1 MSETVIPTV
10 NSSYWQRI
18 RHLTYIVLAATLLVV
33 GGFVWTGPV
42 QTLTTQIIDE
52 GPSASFNSEPEQ
64 KPDRFLP
71 LEASIPNAS
80 FTAHD
85 LENHPEKIHGE
96 YISDP
101 FVSFEENHTVNKDHL
116 KQFRDLLNIY
126 QSRQAED
133 DNFTVRVI
141 DRRTNGLLEKY
152 TMEDVR
158 EEFLAS
164 PFPDWEAI
172 DEIRRRQSSR
182 LIGKYRRRGVPLED
196 IMIKWG
202 RLDQVKRAR
211 QRDLPFIEYEVQ
223 LSQTLGLSLL
233 ATELGTVETFNS
245 DKMVSTVGARGR
257 YQMMPYMLR
266 KFNIHTYNL
275 WAKGGNTIEV
285 KEEWHPLITMEPAF
299 TIIKGYGNAVG
310 HEIPGISAYHTGP
323 FNIYFIYDMYLEKQ
337 AKDFSAASTV
347 MDAYLWALTEG
358 FDDVSEDTGF
368 RHYSRSYVATAYGSF
383 KGTEDL
389 PVDTTQTHLTERV
402 QTRLDEGLYLSELL
416 EALQPIA
423 DELDWSYAPK
433 DSSLYMQFRSFNP
446 HINLPEEQE
455 SDTVSIV
462 PKGADVYLT
471 TRNLKRPVRFF
482 LPLGASE
489 LLEQHGFDRLSEE
502 HTFRF
507 DHTTYAVSE
516 DDITLWD
523 RQYAKLVDD
532 VRYFGFTRENRD
544 QLNILVERFKKLAET
559 QPSNFR
565 RLQLNVIKLHQGLW
579 RTRYWS
585 DLANKTAALSNRIEV
600 TSNLPPSS
608 PIGLT
613 KRITITDVEL
623 IENETF

>member
-1 MSETVIPTV
+1 MSDTVFPTV

-18 RHLTYIVLAATLLVV
+18 RHLTYIVLAATLVAV

-42 QTLTTQIIDE
+42 QTLATQITDE
-52 GPSASFNSEPEQ
+52 GSLTFMDREPEEE
-64 KPDRFLP
+64 PEPFLP
-71 LEASIPNAS
+71 LEAVIPKAS

-85 LENHPEKIHGE
+85 LENHPDKLHGA

-101 FVSFEENHTVNKDHL
+101 FVTLQENHQLNKAHL

-126 QSRQAED
+126 ESRQAED

-141 DRRTNGLLEKY
+141 DRRTNGLLERY
-152 TMEDVR
+152 TMERVK
-158 EEFLAS
+158 EQFMHAES
-164 PFPDWEAI
+164 PDWEAI
-172 DEIRRRQSSR
+172 DELRKIESSR

-245 DKMVSTVGARGR
+245 DRMVSTVGARGR

-299 TIIKGYGNAVG
+299 TIIRGYGNAVG

-323 FNIYFIYDMYLEKQ
+323 FNIFFIYNMYLKQ
-337 AKDFSAASTV
+337 KKKHISAASTV

-358 FDDVSEDTGF
+358 FEDVSEDTGF

-402 QTRLDEGLYLSELL
+402 QTKLGADLYLSDLL
-416 EALQPIA
+416 EALEPIA
-423 DELDWSYAPK
+423 DQLDWSFAPR
-433 DSSLYMQFRSFNP
+433 DSSLYTRFRAFNP
-446 HINLPEEQE
+446 HINLPAEKAT
-455 SDTVSIV
+455 DTTLV
-462 PKGADVYLT
+462 PKGADVFLT

-489 LLEQHGFDRLSEE
+489 LLNNRDFNPLSAE
-502 HTFRF
+502 HIFHF
-507 DHTTYAVSE
+507 DHDTYAVNP
-516 DDITLWD
+516 DDITVWD
-523 RQYAKLVDD
+523 RQYTKLVED
-532 VRYFGFTRENRD
+532 VNFFGFTRENRD
-544 QLNILVERFKKLAET
+544 QLLILVERFEKLAES

-565 RLQLNVIKLHQGLW
+565 RLQLNVIKMHRDLW
-579 RTRYWS
+579 RTRYWN
-585 DLANKTAALSNRIEV
+585 DLANNTASSSDQIEV
-600 TSNLPPSS
+600 TNNTPTSS

-613 KRITITDVEL
+613 KRISVADVQL
-623 IENETF
+623 VETEAF

>member
-1 MSETVIPTV
+1 MSDTVIPTV

-18 RHLTYIVLAATLLVV
+18 RHLTFIVLAATLVVV

-42 QTLTTQIIDE
+42 QTLTTQMIDD
-52 GPSASFNSEPEQ
+52 GPALSSNGDFEPE
-64 KPDRFLP
+64 PDRFLP
-71 LEASIPNAS
+71 LEATIPQAS

-85 LENHPEKIHGE
+85 LKNHPERIHGE

-101 FVSFEENHTVNKDHL
+101 FVSLHENHQVNRDHL
-116 KQFRDLLNIY
+116 KQFRELLNIY
-126 QSRQAED
+126 ESRQAED

-152 TMEDVR
+152 TMENIR
-158 EEFLAS
+158 EQFLAS
-164 PFPDWEAI
+164 PSPDWELI
-172 DEIRRRQSSR
+172 DEIRSRESSR

-211 QRDLPFIEYEVQ
+211 ERDIPFIEYEVQ

-266 KFNIHTYNL
+266 KFDIHTYTL

-285 KEEWHPLITMEPAF
+285 KEEWHPLLTMEPAF
-299 TIIKGYGNAVG
+299 SIIRGYSNAVG

-323 FNIYFIYDMYLEKQ
+323 FNIFFIYDMYLEQQKNN
-337 AKDFSAASTV
+337 FSAASTV

-402 QTRLDEGLYLSELL
+402 QTQLGEDLYLSELL
-416 EALQPIA
+416 EALESIRNQ
-423 DELDWSYAPK
+423 LDWSFAPA

-446 HINLPEEQE
+446 HINLPQEKE
-455 SDTVSIV
+455 SDTTRV
-462 PKGADVYLT
+462 PKGADVFLA
-471 TRNLKRPVRFF
+471 TRNLNRPVRFF

-489 LLEQHGFDRLSEE
+489 LLKEHGFDRFSDE
-502 HTFRF
+502 HTFKF
-507 DHTTYAVSE
+507 DHQTFAISE
-516 DDITLWD
+516 EDITIWD
-523 RQYAKLVDD
+523 RQYAKLVED
-532 VRYFGFTRENRD
+532 VKFFGFTRENRD
-544 QLNILVERFKKLAET
+544 QLNVLVDRFEKLANT

-565 RLQLNVIKLHQGLW
+565 SLQLKIIKLHQGLW
-579 RTRYWS
+579 RTRYWN
-585 DLANKTAALSNRIEV
+585 DLANKTAALSGQVELTVNA
-600 TSNLPPSS
+600 PPPA

-613 KRITITDVEL
+613 KRISVAEIEL
-623 IENETF
+623 IEEESF

>member
-1 MSETVIPTV
+1 MSDTVIPTV

-18 RHLTYIVLAATLLVV
+18 RHLTFIILAATLLVV

-42 QTLTTQIIDE
+42 QTLTTQMIDD
-52 GPSASFNSEPEQ
+52 GPALSSNGDFEPE
-64 KPDRFLP
+64 PDRFLP
-71 LEASIPNAS
+71 LEATIPQAS

-85 LENHPEKIHGE
+85 LKNHPDRIHGE

-101 FVSFEENHTVNKDHL
+101 FVSLNENHQVNREHL

-126 QSRQAED
+126 ESRQAED

-141 DRRTNGLLEKY
+141 DRRTNGLLERY
-152 TMEDVR
+152 TMENIR
-158 EEFLAS
+158 QQFLAS
-164 PFPDWEAI
+164 PSPDWELI
-172 DEIRRRQSSR
+172 DEIRSRESSR

-211 QRDLPFIEYEVQ
+211 ERDIPFIEYEVQ

-266 KFNIHTYNL
+266 KFDIHTYNL
-275 WAKGGNTIEV
+275 WAKGGSTIEV
-285 KEEWHPLITMEPAF
+285 KEEWHPLLTMEPAF
-299 TIIKGYGNAVG
+299 SIIRGYSNAVG

-323 FNIYFIYDMYLEKQ
+323 FNIFFIYDMYLEQQKSS
-337 AKDFSAASTV
+337 FSAASTV

-358 FDDVSEDTGF
+358 FEDVSEDTGF

-402 QTRLDEGLYLSELL
+402 QTRLGEDLYLSELL
-416 EALQPIA
+416 EALESIQHQ
-423 DELDWSYAPK
+423 LDWSFAPA

-446 HINLPEEQE
+446 HINLPEEND
-455 SDTVSIV
+455 SDTTRV
-462 PKGADVYLT
+462 PKGADVFLATKNLT
-471 TRNLKRPVRFF
+471 RPVRFF

-489 LLEQHGFDRLSEE
+489 LLKEQGFDRFSDE
-502 HTFRF
+502 HTFKF
-507 DHTTYAVSE
+507 DHQTFAISE
-516 DDITLWD
+516 EDITIWD
-523 RQYAKLVDD
+523 RQYAKLVED
-532 VRYFGFTRENRD
+532 VKFFGFTRENRD
-544 QLNILVERFKKLAET
+544 QLNVLAERFEKLAMT

-565 RLQLNVIKLHQGLW
+565 NLQLKIIKLHQGLW
-579 RTRYWS
+579 RTRYWN
-585 DLANKTAALSNRIEV
+585 DLANKTAALSGQVELTDNA
-600 TSNLPPSS
+600 PPPS

-613 KRITITDVEL
+613 KRISVAEIEL
-623 IENETF
+623 IEEESF

>member
-1 MSETVIPTV
+1 MSDTVIPTV

-18 RHLTYIVLAATLLVV
+18 RHLTFIVLAATLLVV

-42 QTLTTQIIDE
+42 QTLTTQIIDG
-52 GPSASFNSEPEQ
+52 GPALSSNGDFEPE
-64 KPDRFLP
+64 PDRFLP
-71 LEASIPNAS
+71 LEATIPQAS

-85 LENHPEKIHGE
+85 LKNHPDRIHGE

-101 FVSFEENHTVNKDHL
+101 FVTLNENHQVNREHL

-126 QSRQAED
+126 ESRQAED

-141 DRRTNGLLEKY
+141 DRRTNGLLERY
-152 TMEDVR
+152 TIENIR
-158 EEFLAS
+158 EQFLAS
-164 PFPDWEAI
+164 PSPDWELI
-172 DEIRRRQSSR
+172 DEIRSRESSR

-211 QRDLPFIEYEVQ
+211 ERDIPFIEYEVQ

-285 KEEWHPLITMEPAF
+285 KEEWHPLLTMEPAF
-299 TIIKGYGNAVG
+299 SIIRGYSNAVG

-323 FNIYFIYDMYLEKQ
+323 FNIFFIYDMYLEQQKNS
-337 AKDFSAASTV
+337 FSAASTV

-358 FDDVSEDTGF
+358 FEDVSEDTGF

-402 QTRLDEGLYLSELL
+402 QTRLGEDLYLSELI
-416 EALQPIA
+416 EALESVQHQ
-423 DELDWSYAPK
+423 LDWSFAPA

-446 HINLPEEQE
+446 HINLPAEKD
-455 SDTVSIV
+455 SDTTRV
-462 PKGADVYLT
+462 PKGADVFLA
-471 TRNLKRPVRFF
+471 TRNLNRPVRFF

-489 LLEQHGFDRLSEE
+489 LLKEDGFDRFSDE
-502 HTFRF
+502 HTFKF
-507 DHTTYAVSE
+507 DHKTYSISVE
-516 DDITLWD
+516 DITIWD
-523 RQYAKLVDD
+523 RQYAKLVED
-532 VRYFGFTRENRD
+532 VKFFGFTRENRD
-544 QLNILVERFKKLAET
+544 QLNVLVERFEKLSET

-565 RLQLNVIKLHQGLW
+565 NLQLKIIKLHQGLW
-579 RTRYWS
+579 RTRYWN
-585 DLANKTAALSNRIEV
+585 DLANKTAALSGQVELADNA
-600 TSNLPPSS
+600 PPPS

-613 KRITITDVEL
+613 KRISVANIELVE
-623 IENETF
+623 EESF

>member
-1 MSETVIPTV
+1 MSDTVIPTV

-18 RHLTYIVLAATLLVV
+18 RHLTYIVLAATFLVV

-42 QTLTTQIIDE
+42 QNLATQLIE
-52 GPSASFNSEPEQ
+52 EPVSASISSEPQQE
-64 KPDRFLP
+64 PERFLP
-71 LEASIPNAS
+71 LEATIPQAS

-85 LENHPEKIHGE
+85 LENHPEKIHGQ

-101 FVSFEENHTVNKDHL
+101 FVSFEENHSVNKEHL

-126 QSRQAED
+126 ESRQALD

-141 DRRTNGLLEKY
+141 DRRTNGLLERY
-152 TMEDVR
+152 TMEDVKKQ
-158 EEFLAS
+158 FLAN
-164 PFPDWEAI
+164 PAPDWEAI
-172 DEIRRRQSSR
+172 DEIRRRESSR
-182 LIGKYRRRGVPLED
+182 LIGKYRRRGVPMED

-211 QRDLPFIEYEVQ
+211 ERDLPFIEYEVQ

-266 KFNIHTYNL
+266 KFDIHTYNL

-285 KEEWHPLITMEPAF
+285 KEEWHPLITMEPSF

-323 FNIYFIYDMYLEKQ
+323 FNIYVIYDMYLERQ
-337 AKDFSAASTV
+337 AHSFSAASTV

-389 PVDTTQTHLTERV
+389 PVDTTQTHLTEKVR
-402 QTRLDEGLYLSELL
+402 TKLDEPLYLSELI
-416 EALQPIA
+416 EALKPVAHQ
-423 DELDWSYAPK
+423 LDWSFAPR

-446 HINLPEEQE
+446 HIDLPAEED
-455 SDTVSIV
+455 SDTTVV

-482 LPLGASE
+482 LPLGATE
-489 LLEQHGFDRLSEE
+489 LLKQQGFHWFDDEY
-502 HTFRF
+502 TFRF
-507 DHTTYAVSE
+507 DHDTYAVSPE
-516 DDITLWD
+516 DITVWD
-523 RQYAKLVDD
+523 RQYARLVDD
-532 VRYFGFTRENRD
+532 IRFFGFTRENRD
-544 QLNILVERFKKLAET
+544 QLNILVERFEKLAET

-565 RLQLNVIKLHQGLW
+565 RLQYQVIKLHQGLW

-585 DLANKTAALSNRIEV
+585 DLANKTAALSNQIEV
-600 TSNLPPSS
+600 TNNVSPTS

-613 KRITITDVEL
+613 KRITIADVEL
-623 IENETF
+623 VEGETF